1 MGLFRTNGDTGME
14 TDYGSN
20 SETGDR
26 DNGLHWCG
34 MALRGLCKAYR
45 ITQLL
50 VENNCKRS
58 DTKFDA
64 AQR

>member
-1 MGLFRTNGDTGME
+1 ME
-14 TDYGSN
+14 TDYESN
-20 SETGDR
+20 SEMGDR
-26 DNGLHWCG
+26 DNGLQWCG
-34 MALRGLCKAYR
+34 MALRGLCKVYR

-64 AQR
+64 AQQ